1 MREAVDM
8 WTKRL
13 NGAGLGGG
21 QRGYTLPTAQPF
33 DHMPTAFDQRC

>member
-1 MREAVDM
+1 M

-13 NGAGLGGG
+13 NGAGLVRG

-33 DHMPTAFDQRC
+33 DHMPTAFDERC